1 MPTTNSDRFGAGVS
15 VLTASSHYAITR
27 LCTVA
32 IAAAAAALTDG
43 DLLNLCVIPAGHQV
57 VDLKLFC
64 GDLDA
69 DGSPALT
76 FDVGLMDDGDTAL
89 DTIFV
94 ADTTLGQ
101 AGGTLAVPATAI
113 MFGTAAAAT
122 DKVLAIEVKTTAA
135 TKHAAARTIGC
146 VVSYVPSI

>member
-1 MPTTNSDRFGAGVS
+1 MTTTNSDKYGAGLR
-15 VLTASSHYAITR
+15 VLTAQMHTAITR
-27 LCTVA
+27 VCTVA

-43 DLLNLCVIPAGHQV
+43 DILNLCVIPAGHQV

-69 DGSPALT
+69 DAAPALT
-76 FDVGLMDDGDTAL
+76 FDVGLLDDGDAAL

-101 AGGTLAVPATAI
+101 AGGTLAIPATTV
-113 MFGTAAAAT
+113 MFATAAAAT

-146 VVSYVPSI
+146 VVSYVPA